1 MPNRYTPEFK
11 KHHVEAWRASGQT
24 RRQYCESQ
32 DINEGTF
39 KHWPSQINAKTKH
52 HTAVALPEV
61 LPIQIA
67 RPSAPHLSLDPVM
80 VYLPGGCRVA
90 CQPAQLG
97 DVFRALNYAEA

>member
-24 RRQYCESQ
+24 RRQYCESH

-39 KHWPSQINAKTKH
+39 KHWPSQIKASH
-52 HTAVALPEV
+52 RSTAGLPSV
-61 LPIQIA
+61 LPVQIA
-67 RPSAPHLSLDPVM
+67 QPSAPEALTDPVM

-97 DVFRALNYAEA
+97 DVFRALKYAEA